1 MKSSCHVCFRKCLLS
16 EGKRGVCGARE
27 CLNGKVVPGN
37 YGRISSMALDP
48 VEKKPF
54 RHFMPGSYIL
64 SVGSTGCN
72 LRCPFCQ
79 NSEISWSEEAMRN
92 QETSRYISP
101 EDLVSLAEKLK
112 PQGNIGVA
120 FTYNEPLISYEYVRD
135 TSMILHER
143 GLKSVVVTNGTAD
156 ISVLNELL
164 GLVDAMNIDLKGFT
178 SGFYQKVLKGDLE
191 MVKRFITVAVTGCHV
206 ELTTLIIPGENDSDE
221 EIRELAR
228 WVASLKVNGSGT
240 SGSEIPLHIT
250 RFFPAF
256 MMTDRMATDVA
267 SVYHLAAVAGEYLKF
282 VYPGNC

>member
-27 CLNGKVVPGN
+27 CLNGKVVPVN

-135 TSMILHER
+135 TSKILHER
-143 GLKSVVVTNGTAD
+143 
-156 ISVLNELL
+156 
-164 GLVDAMNIDLKGFT
+164 DLKGFT

>member
-1 MKSSCHVCFRKCLLS
+1 M
-16 EGKRGVCGARE
+16 
-27 CLNGKVVPGN
+27 
-37 YGRISSMALDP
+37 M
-48 VEKKPF
+48 
-54 RHFMPGSYIL
+54 
-64 SVGSTGCN
+64 
-72 LRCPFCQ
+72 
-79 NSEISWSEEAMRN
+79 N

-135 TSMILHER
+135 TSKILHER
-143 GLKSVVVTNGTAD
+143 GLKSVMVTNGTAD